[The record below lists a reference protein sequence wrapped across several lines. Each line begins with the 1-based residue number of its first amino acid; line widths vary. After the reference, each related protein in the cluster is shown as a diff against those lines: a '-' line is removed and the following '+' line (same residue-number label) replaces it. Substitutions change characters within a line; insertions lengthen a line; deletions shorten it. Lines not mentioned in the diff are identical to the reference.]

1 MIIITTTD
9 KSASAPIKSIDPN
22 GSYVQIPGFNTDLSK
37 VAEIGLQVDY
47 PTSLVLDGGANYVDM
62 NGAICVLNGNIDPKT
77 LRAFISRK
85 NTLIPNDVSQV
96 IYQTEQTIN
105 GATLNGPGIVT
116 FNIQFTDG
124 APFNIQGQSVPNI
137 IDSGYYSYSLHIVL
151 ADMVQPDQPLI
162 ITGPVSFSGTSYVKN
177 V

>member
-1 MIIITTTD
+1 MIIVTTTD
-9 KSASAPIKSIDPN
+9 KAASAPIKSIDPN
-22 GSYVQIPGFNTDLSK
+22 GSFVQIPGFDTNLSK

-47 PTSLVLDGGANYVDM
+47 PVSSISDGAANYVDL
-62 NGAICVLNGNIDPKT
+62 NGAICVLNGNTDPKT

-85 NTLIPNDVSQV
+85 NTLIPNDFGQV

-105 GATLNGPGIVT
+105 EATLSGPGIVT

-124 APFNIQGQSVPNI
+124 APFNIQGQSIPNVI
-137 IDSGYYSYSLHIVL
+137 SAGYYAYSLHIVL
-151 ADMVQPDQPLI
+151 TDVMQPDQPLI